1 MTESTVQAPPAELA
15 APRPAAAIR
24 TEDLQKTYTA
34 SRGDVHA
41 VRGISLDVAPG
52 EFFGLLGPNG
62 AGKSTTIGM
71 LTTLILPTGGR
82 AWVSGIDVVANPV
95 GVKRTI
101 GVVPQ
106 NNTLD
111 MQLSVTENLEFR
123 SRFFG
128 LSRRDALRRADQL
141 LTAFGLTDRRR
152 AMATDLS
159 GGQARR
165 LMIARA
171 LVHRPDVLFLDEPTA
186 GLDPQTRVN
195 LWDTLQA
202 LHDEGQTILLTTH
215 YMEEAEALC
224 DRVAV
229 VDHGLV
235 LAAGTVD
242 ELKQGAGADTVIT
255 VRYDGDAAALDV
267 LAALEERPEVSK
279 VETEGDQVRVF
290 ARDPGT
296 VLGELITAGGRAGL
310 TVRDAAQLKPSL
322 ETVFLT
328 LTGREI
334 PRMTTTTPHPG
345 AQRRGVFGRCRPGTH
360 GRGHHRRA
368 RAAPHHVANVR
379 GHAGPRVPGAQPQR
393 PVHLH
398 PVGGP
403 AAAVGVRVHLRHAQ
417 DRRGRS
423 VRGRRGPRRRD
434 HLLHHPAARPDGL
447 DAAHAGHPGHHVPA
461 GHGVFLAAH
470 DRGPGA
476 GAGAAERA
484 RVEKIV
490 AGAVQ
495 AFVGALIVIPI
506 VLFVHAS
513 GQSPH
518 VHVTNWFML
527 ALILVAASMLTAALG
542 LLLGTLMDP
551 RKMQM
556 LFAVILL
563 PATMLGCVYYPW
575 SALHSIRWLQ
585 IAVLFNPMVYMSEG
599 LRAVLTPG
607 VGHLAMWAILLVLI
621 GGAASSATWVP
632 GPSAAACSTSR
643 CPRIARVQRSGR
655 GPGVP
660 EPRPP
665 GQRPEP
671 LAGPPRPPG
680 PSARAGAV
688 PAGAVRRRGR
698 QRRTRG

>member
-1 MTESTVQAPPAELA
+1 MTEPTVQAPPAPLTPPAEPA

-24 TEDLQKTYTA
+24 TEDLQKTYTT
-34 SRGDVHA
+34 SRGDVQA

-267 LAALEERPEVSK
+267 LAALDERPEVSK

-290 ARDPGT
+290 ARDPGA

-328 LTGREI
+328 LTGREY
-334 PRMTTTTPHPG
+334 R
-345 AQRRGVFGRCRPGTH
+345 
-360 GRGHHRRA
+360 
-368 RAAPHHVANVR
+368 
-379 GHAGPRVPGAQPQR
+379 
-393 PVHLH
+393 
-398 PVGGP
+398 
-403 AAAVGVRVHLRHAQ
+403 
-417 DRRGRS
+417 
-423 VRGRRGPRRRD
+423 
-434 HLLHHPAARPDGL
+434 
-447 DAAHAGHPGHHVPA
+447 
-461 GHGVFLAAH
+461 
-470 DRGPGA
+470 
-476 GAGAAERA
+476 E
-484 RVEKIV
+484 
-490 AGAVQ
+490 
-495 AFVGALIVIPI
+495 
-506 VLFVHAS
+506 
-513 GQSPH
+513 
-518 VHVTNWFML
+518 
-527 ALILVAASMLTAALG
+527 
-542 LLLGTLMDP
+542 
-551 RKMQM
+551 
-556 LFAVILL
+556 
-563 PATMLGCVYYPW
+563 
-575 SALHSIRWLQ
+575 
-585 IAVLFNPMVYMSEG
+585 
-599 LRAVLTPG
+599 
-607 VGHLAMWAILLVLI
+607 
-621 GGAASSATWVP
+621 
-632 GPSAAACSTSR
+632 
-643 CPRIARVQRSGR
+643 
-655 GPGVP
+655 
-660 EPRPP
+660 
-665 GQRPEP
+665 
-671 LAGPPRPPG
+671 
-680 PSARAGAV
+680 
-688 PAGAVRRRGR
+688 
-698 QRRTRG
+698 